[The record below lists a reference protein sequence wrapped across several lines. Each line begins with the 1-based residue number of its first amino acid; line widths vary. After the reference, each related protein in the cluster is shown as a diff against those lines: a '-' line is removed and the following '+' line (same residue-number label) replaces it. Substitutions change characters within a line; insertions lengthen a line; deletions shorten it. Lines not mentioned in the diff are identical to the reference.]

1 MEKQFAVGIE
11 LGRKHLSA
19 ILMRGT
25 KWQNRHIPIYIRE
38 NLLRPFYITERGPIE
53 ELHIIQMPVLEG
65 EKVRFLLFAQR
76 PRDEEPSQIPNLSQ

>member
-1 MEKQFAVGIE
+1 MEKKFAEGIE

-19 ILMRGT
+19 ILKRGT

-38 NLLRPFYITERGPIE
+38 NLLRPFYITERGTFE

-65 EKVRFLLFAQR
+65 EKVRFLLFAQK
-76 PRDEEPSQIPNLSQ
+76 PRDEESTQIPDLSQ

>member
-1 MEKQFAVGIE
+1 MGNQFATGIE

-19 ILMRGT
+19 IMKRGN

-38 NLLRPFYITERGPIE
+38 HLLRPYYITEKDSFE

-65 EKVRFLLFAQR
+65 EKVQFLLFAKR
-76 PRDEEPSQIPNLSQ
+76 PRDEEPAKIPNLLQ

>member
-1 MEKQFAVGIE
+1 MEKQFATGIE

-19 ILMRGT
+19 ILTRGA

-38 NLLRPFYITERGPIE
+38 NLLCPFYITERGKFE

-76 PRDEEPSQIPNLSQ
+76 PRDENPSQIPNLP

>member
-1 MEKQFAVGIE
+1 MENQFAAGIE

-19 ILMRGT
+19 IMQRGS

-38 NLLRPFYITERGPIE
+38 NLLRPFFITEHSGIE

-76 PRDEEPSQIPNLSQ
+76 PRDEESSKISNLSQ

>member
-1 MEKQFAVGIE
+1 MENQFAVGIE

-19 ILMRGT
+19 IMQRGS

-38 NLLRPFYITERGPIE
+38 NLLRPFFITESGKFE
-53 ELHIIQMPVLEG
+53 ELYIIQMPILEG

>member
-1 MEKQFAVGIE
+1 MENQFAAGIE

-19 ILMRGT
+19 IMQRGS
-25 KWQNRHIPIYIRE
+25 KWQTRHIPIYIRE
-38 NLLRPFYITERGPIE
+38 NLLRPFFITEHGGIE

-76 PRDEEPSQIPNLSQ
+76 PRDEESSKISNLPQ

>member
-19 ILMRGT
+19 ILKRGT

-53 ELHIIQMPVLEG
+53 ELHVIQMPVLEG

-76 PRDEEPSQIPNLSQ
+76 PRDEESTKIPNLSQ

>member
-1 MEKQFAVGIE
+1 MENQFDAGIE

-19 ILMRGT
+19 IMQRGS

-38 NLLRPFYITERGPIE
+38 NLLRPFFITESGKLE
-53 ELHIIQMPVLEG
+53 ELYIIQMPILEG